1 MRVRKGPASGGVA
14 VYGSR
19 RDAIAAAELSA
30 SCAAHA
36 FARLPDNQTNR
47 VETHPHRPHDSGID
61 QALQAVQRVQTESGL
76 RDFCDASADT
86 ERWLREVDDLI
97 ARLKQSGGGEPAT
110 LSP

>member
-36 FARLPDNQTNR
+36 SARLPDNVTYW
-47 VETHPHRPHDSGID
+47 VETHPHRPHDSEID